1 MWIKTC
7 DGEYVNTDW
16 ISSLCTR
23 GNDTYAYVGESTIK
37 TMISRTEDLRATIAQ
52 NIISGTK
59 IMEVQ

>member
-16 ISSLCTR
+16 ISSFYTN
-23 GNDTYAYVGESTIK
+23 GSDTFAYVGESTIK
-37 TMISRTEDLRATIAQ
+37 TMVSRTEDLRSTIIQ

-59 IMEVQ
+59 IMEVE